1 MNTQECCLQG
11 CYSVSSD
18 SFNFVYA
25 VSMKMEP
32 GKKLGTGISSRPE
45 IKQVETIKG

>member
-25 VSMKMEP
+25 VSLKMEP
-32 GKKLGTGISSRPE
+32 GKKLALESLLDHNDE
-45 IKQVETIKG
+45 VENFL